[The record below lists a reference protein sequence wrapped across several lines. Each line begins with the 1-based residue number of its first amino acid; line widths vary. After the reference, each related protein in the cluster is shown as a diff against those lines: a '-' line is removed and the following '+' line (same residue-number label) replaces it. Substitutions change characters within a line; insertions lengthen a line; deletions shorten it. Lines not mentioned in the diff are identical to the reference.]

1 MFNKVQG
8 ISYSYGGRECSLWGL
23 KRLSNEQECAEAVKY
38 VKSVF
43 AFANYLGV
51 VNSPDFP
58 TGCYKYPLDYP
69 LGRMYFNSHPN
80 GHNDH
85 FPSMDTI
92 CKKGIKS
99 FRIHILNNIH
109 TFRIKVKDIYQH

>member
-1 MFNKVQG
+1 MFDKDQG
-8 ISYSYGGRECSLWGL
+8 ISYAFGNEECSVHGL

-38 VKSVF
+38 VKSLF
-43 AFANYLGV
+43 SYANYLGV

-58 TGCYKYPLDYP
+58 TGCYIYPSDYP

-80 GHNDH
+80 GKNDH

-92 CKKGIKS
+92 CKKGNKIFS
-99 FRIHILNNIH
+99 NTH
-109 TFRIKVKDIYQH
+109 TKHKFRIKVKDIYKY